1 MMKTRRKRHKKNA
14 RKKSG
19 KQSKPQSKPRRKKLT
34 LKSAAKAVA
43 KTIWL
48 HLVKLP
54 EEEREQQ
61 IAAVER
67 ALAKKL
73 ARLTGRKR
81 SC

>member
-1 MMKTRRKRHKKNA
+1 MVVKARRKRHKKNA
-14 RKKSG
+14 RKKTR
-19 KQSKPQSKPRRKKLT
+19 KQSPSRKKKLT
-34 LKSAAKAVA
+34 LKRAAKAVA
-43 KTIWL
+43 KMIWL

-73 ARLTGRKR
+73 ARLTGKKPGR
-81 SC
+81 